1 MKISNDEHGTNILL
15 VRSHQVN
22 ACKTNRAGVVPSRH
36 HHTYE
41 EPFFGQQAF
50 TKTSLTRNY
59 FSIYIFVKL
68 LKKSV
73 ESGAIIEN
81 IDSTIIHLEIKNC
94 YSKPTSLLSFT
105 TK

>member
-1 MKISNDEHGTNILL
+1 MMKNSNDEHGINILL
-15 VRSHQVN
+15 VRSHQVT
-22 ACKTNRAGVVPSRH
+22 ACKTK

-41 EPFFGQQAF
+41 EPFLISKRLQRPALPTFIF
-50 TKTSLTRNY
+50 YLH
-59 FSIYIFVKL
+59 FVKL

-81 IDSTIIHLEIKNC
+81 IDFAIIHLEVKNC

-105 TK
+105 T